1 MQLQD
6 NKVQWNDKAQLK
18 SRLDQYLRD
27 NLVSFESAAEE
38 ECCLQPRAAA
48 ISKPEPNQKQNQKEN
63 RKENQK
69 KKTPARRVSAFL
81 KQLTKPE
88 AGATVPS
95 KQAEPTTPPPSFMSA
110 PPAPAS
116 AASTTTEASAAAA
129 AAPTAAI
136 DDFLADSFIENG
148 VARQLNLYMYERD
161 ITTAMIYSRCFVDR
175 KLISKITNNSK
186 YHPSKPTMLALC
198 IGLRLDLQEGERF
211 LRLAGYSFSNTSRYD
226 LIIKFMLLH
235 EIYDLD
241 VINEMLYQYG
251 QPCFGA

>member
-1 MQLQD
+1 M
-6 NKVQWNDKAQLK
+6 
-18 SRLDQYLRD
+18 
-27 NLVSFESAAEE
+27 
-38 ECCLQPRAAA
+38 P
-48 ISKPEPNQKQNQKEN
+48 
-63 RKENQK
+63 
-69 KKTPARRVSAFL
+69 PA
-81 KQLTKPE
+81 P
-88 AGATVPS
+88 
-95 KQAEPTTPPPSFMSA
+95 SA

-116 AASTTTEASAAAA
+116 TASTTTEAP
-129 AAPTAAI
+129 APTAAI

-161 ITTAMIYSRCFVDR
+161 ITTAMIYSRCYVDR
-175 KLISKITNNSK
+175 KLISKITNNSR